1 MNFPF
6 KLILNPNKEVNLFSG
21 THTEFIETRLL
32 VLFGIGDADPIYRG
46 LTKKLKTA
54 IEWSIELKKEIA
66 MKKIFVIALVS
77 WAVLILLNAPGCKT
91 SSDKPTLDEL
101 EQSRLEAEQ
110 AAEEA
115 AKAAEQKPPPPP
127 KMNEDVYVEI
137 TARSVL
143 IRDKYKDDS
152 TRAEKEVE
160 AVYEKFGV
168 TFMEYKDFQD
178 KLTPQRL
185 GELQRKINDF
195 IQKIIN
201 EYR

>member
-1 MNFPF
+1 MNFSF

-21 THTEFIETRLL
+21 THTEFIETLL
-32 VLFGIGDADPIYRG
+32 RVLFGIGDADTFYRG

-66 MKKIFVIALVS
+66 MKKIFAIALVS
-77 WAVLILLNAPGCKT
+77 WAVLILLSAPGCKT

-101 EQSRLEAEQ
+101 EQSHLE
-110 AAEEA
+110 AEEA

-152 TRAEKEVE
+152 TQAEKEVE

-168 TFMEYKDFQD
+168 TFKEYKDFQD
-178 KLTPQRL
+178 KLTPPRL

>member
-1 MNFPF
+1 MNFSF

-21 THTEFIETRLL
+21 THTEFMETLL
-32 VLFGIGDADPIYRG
+32 RVLFGIGDADTIYRG

-54 IEWSIELKKEIA
+54 IEWSIELKKEMT
-66 MKKIFVIALVS
+66 MKKIFTIALVS

-152 TRAEKEVE
+152 TQAEKEVE

-168 TFMEYKDFQD
+168 MFKEYKDFQD

>member
-1 MNFPF
+1 MNFSF

-21 THTEFIETRLL
+21 THTEFIETLL
-32 VLFGIGDADPIYRG
+32 RVLFGIGDADTIYRG

-54 IEWSIELKKEIA
+54 IEWSIELKKEMT
-66 MKKIFVIALVS
+66 MKKIFAIALVS
-77 WAVLILLNAPGCKT
+77 WAVLILLSAPGCKT

-115 AKAAEQKPPPPP
+115 AKVAEQKPLPPP

-143 IRDKYKDDS
+143 VRDKYKDDS
-152 TRAEKEVE
+152 TQAEKEVE
-160 AVYEKFGV
+160 AVHEKFGV

-195 IQKIIN
+195 IQKIVN

>member
-1 MNFPF
+1 
-6 KLILNPNKEVNLFSG
+6 
-21 THTEFIETRLL
+21 
-32 VLFGIGDADPIYRG
+32 
-46 LTKKLKTA
+46 
-54 IEWSIELKKEIA
+54 

-143 IRDKYKDDS
+143 IRDKYKDD
-152 TRAEKEVE
+152 TAQAEKEVE
-160 AVYEKFGV
+160 AVHEKFGV

-185 GELQRKINDF
+185 GKLQRKINDF
-195 IQKIIN
+195 IQKIIS

>member
-1 MNFPF
+1 
-6 KLILNPNKEVNLFSG
+6 
-21 THTEFIETRLL
+21 
-32 VLFGIGDADPIYRG
+32 
-46 LTKKLKTA
+46 
-54 IEWSIELKKEIA
+54 
-66 MKKIFVIALVS
+66 MKKIFAIALVS

-91 SSDKPTLDEL
+91 SSDKATLEEL
-101 EQSRLEAEQ
+101 EQARLEAEQ

-115 AKAAEQKPPPPP
+115 ANKAAEEKPLPPP

-143 IRDKYKDDS
+143 IRDKYKDDAAQ
-152 TRAEKEVE
+152 AEKEVE
-160 AVYEKFGV
+160 AVHEKFGV

>member
-1 MNFPF
+1 M
-6 KLILNPNKEVNLFSG
+6 
-21 THTEFIETRLL
+21 
-32 VLFGIGDADPIYRG
+32 
-46 LTKKLKTA
+46 
-54 IEWSIELKKEIA
+54 KKEIA
-66 MKKIFVIALVS
+66 MKKIFAIALVS

-115 AKAAEQKPPPPP
+115 AKAAEQKPLPPP

-152 TRAEKEVE
+152 TQAEKEIE
-160 AVYEKFGV
+160 SVYEKFGV
-168 TFMEYKDFQD
+168 TFKEYKDFQD

>member
-1 MNFPF
+1 
-6 KLILNPNKEVNLFSG
+6 
-21 THTEFIETRLL
+21 
-32 VLFGIGDADPIYRG
+32 
-46 LTKKLKTA
+46 
-54 IEWSIELKKEIA
+54 
-66 MKKIFVIALVS
+66 MKKIFAIGLVLAAVFILIA
-77 WAVLILLNAPGCKT
+77 APGCKK
-91 SSDKPTLDEL
+91 SSDTPTEEDLEKARLD
-101 EQSRLEAEQ
+101 AEQ

-115 AKAAEQKPPPPP
+115 AAKAAEEKPLPPP

-143 IRDKYKDDS
+143 IRDKYKDDAEQ
-152 TRAEKEVE
+152 AEKEVE

-168 TFMEYKDFQD
+168 TFKEYKDFQD

-195 IQKIIN
+195 IQKIVN